1 MARIEQS
8 IDINVPVHTAY
19 NQLTQFEQYPRFVQD
34 VEQVRQ
40 VDDKRLHLHTK
51 AGNLDMEWDAEITQQ
66 VPDRCIVW
74 RNTNGPQYEGRIE
87 LQPIREDGTRVT
99 VTMECDPRQQ
109 ILAQH
114 GNAETAIAQHAEHDL
129 ARFKKFIERLG
140 RGAEAHPHLSDAK
153 NTRPAA
159 ATEEVPGETMGKAI
173 GQTERERR
181 EAAGSRP
188 QAKPGARSEA
198 QPQTG
203 PQPEPQREPQAEPR
217 QAAGSERTSE
227 AQPAWMAGIF
237 QLWDEPLHMMRRI
250 SEDMEQFLGRFT
262 AMPAQASHL
271 RAALRGAADGAWTP
285 TVETAQRKNHFV
297 VCAELAGVRREDVQ
311 VEVSSERLT
320 IEGDR
325 RQEPPHEPHEV
336 RSSERSYGHFYREI
350 ALPPGANPDGA
361 TAAMHDGMLEIT
373 VPVTPTGRKGRRLDI
388 DNAGKR
394 Q

>member
-8 IDINVPVHTAY
+8 IEINVPVHTAY

-34 VEQVRQ
+34 VAQVRQ
-40 VDDKRLHLHTK
+40 VDDKRLHLRAK

-66 VPDRCIVW
+66 VPDRCIAW

-87 LQPIREDGTRVT
+87 LHPTRDDGTRLT

-114 GNAETAIAQHAEHDL
+114 GNAEMAIAEHAEHDL

-140 RGAEAHPHLSDAK
+140 RGVGELRPHLSDAK
-153 NTRPAA
+153 NIPAA
-159 ATEEVPGETMGKAI
+159 GTVEEVPGETVGKAI

-181 EAAGSRP
+181 EAAGGKP
-188 QAKPGARSEA
+188 EGGQQA
-198 QPQTG
+198 
-203 PQPEPQREPQAEPR
+203 EPQAEPQSEP
-217 QAAGSERTSE
+217 QAGPRRAAEGARTGE

-250 SEDMEQFLGRFT
+250 SEDMEQFLARFT

-271 RAALRGAADGAWTP
+271 RAALREAANGAWTP
-285 TVETAQRKNHFV
+285 TVETAQRKNQFV

-311 VEVSSERLT
+311 VEVRSDRVT
-320 IEGDR
+320 IEGER

-350 ALPPGANPDGA
+350 ALPPGADPDHA
-361 TAAMHDGMLEIT
+361 SAAMHDGVLEIT

-388 DNAGKR
+388 GKR